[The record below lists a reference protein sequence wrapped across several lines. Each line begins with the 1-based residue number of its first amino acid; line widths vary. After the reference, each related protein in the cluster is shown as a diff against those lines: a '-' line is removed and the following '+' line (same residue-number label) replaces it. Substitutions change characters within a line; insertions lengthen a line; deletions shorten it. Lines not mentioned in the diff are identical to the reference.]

1 MKRFII
7 ALTAL
12 TMAAGS
18 VAAAPS
24 GERNESPDAS
34 PAQVTAAKPVTVDAG
49 HVFSTRELNRAGIDA
64 STQVTVSDFSNGKPV
79 DTYTR

>member
-1 MKRFII
+1 MKRFAIV
-7 ALTAL
+7 LTAL
-12 TMAAGS
+12 TLAAGS

-24 GERNESPDAS
+24 GQQNENPDAT
-34 PAQVTAAKPVTVDAG
+34 QVTVSAAKPVTVDANR
-49 HVFSTRELNRAGIDA
+49 VLSARELSRAGIDA